1 MLLMPLMQND
11 PSVLDASDARDPTDS
26 TLYGRVAIPRCAR
39 GDNVSIM
46 ETRPDSSSSH
56 TANLYDI
63 PVTTIAGEATTLE
76 PYRGQV
82 MLIVNVA
89 TECGFTP
96 QYAALEALYRR
107 YRPRGLAVLGFP
119 CNQFGHQE
127 PGTEHDIREFCS
139 REYDITF
146 PMFSK
151 IDVNGPN
158 EHPLYTTLKRK
169 APGLL
174 GTTSV
179 KWNFTKFLVGRD
191 GAILTRYSP
200 RDTPQ
205 AIESD
210 SVFLTA
216 LG

>member
-1 MLLMPLMQND
+1 
-11 PSVLDASDARDPTDS
+11 
-26 TLYGRVAIPRCAR
+26 
-39 GDNVSIM
+39 M
-46 ETRPDSSSSH
+46 ETRLDFGSDH
-56 TANLYDI
+56 AANLYEI
-63 PVTTIAGEATTLE
+63 PVTTIDAEATTLE
-76 PYRGQV
+76 QYRGRV

-89 TECGFTP
+89 TKCGYTP
-96 QYAALEALYRR
+96 QYAGLEALYRR
-107 YRPRGLAVLGFP
+107 YRHRGLAVLGFP

-139 REYDITF
+139 RTYDVTF

-158 EHPLYTTLKRK
+158 EHPLYATLKRQ

-191 GAILTRYSP
+191 GVVLTRYSP
-200 RDTPQ
+200 RDTPE
-205 AIESD
+205 AIEID